1 MPKRFDTS
9 GIAESSSFCRTPSFP
24 PQQFN
29 PTIMISTGSPN
40 EALLVLDA
48 DLNVRAANKAFYR
61 MFRLAPEESVGH
73 KVYEL
78 GGRNWDKKLRSMLE
92 SVRLGEVQ
100 ADHFELIHDAQ
111 QGGQAVLWLSARMV
125 PAADPSDQT
134 ILLAIEDLSA
144 ANSPEEMLTVRTE
157 ELNALADLAGKVA
170 HELNNLLTV
179 IRMNSDLIEAGL
191 KEANLPAG
199 EALDIRLAVER
210 AEVLTKKLL
219 LTSRR
224 TLPQPTGLDR
234 GVGTVPL
241 PGSPLKES
249 DEEISARESLNA
261 EATGV
266 RELKHGEPT
275 GRETI
280 LLVDD
285 EKSLRKLGKRVLS
298 DAGYRVLEASDG
310 AMALRVAAEEVGEI
324 DLVLTDVEMPT
335 LGGRGMVDE
344 LHELS
349 PGIRVLF
356 MSGYTDNEILRRG
369 LRSTEAAFLQ
379 KPFTAESLCAAVRS
393 VLAMPASRSA

>member
-1 MPKRFDTS
+1 
-9 GIAESSSFCRTPSFP
+9 
-24 PQQFN
+24 
-29 PTIMISTGSPN
+29 MISTGSPN

-48 DLNVRAANKAFYR
+48 DLKVRAANKAFYS
-61 MFRLAPEESVGH
+61 MFRLAPEECVGR

-78 GGRNWDKKLRSMLE
+78 GGRNWDQKLRSMLE
-92 SVRLGEVQ
+92 SVRLGEPQ
-100 ADHFELIHDAQ
+100 ADHFELIHDAKE
-111 QGGQAVLWLSARMV
+111 GGQAVLWLSARMV
-125 PAADPSDQT
+125 PAVDVTEQT

-144 ANSPEEMLTVRTE
+144 ANSPEEMLAKRTE
-157 ELNALADLAGKVA
+157 ELNTFADLAGKAA

-179 IRMNSDLIEAGL
+179 IRMNSDLIEEGL
-191 KEANLPAG
+191 KAAKLPTAEAT
-199 EALDIRLAVER
+199 DIRLAAER

-224 TLPQPTGLDR
+224 TLPQSTGLDR

-249 DEEISARESLNA
+249 EAEIATRESQTA
-261 EATGV
+261 ESVVV
-266 RELKHGEPT
+266 RKLTHGEHT

-324 DLVLTDVEMPT
+324 DLVVTDVEMPT
-335 LGGRGMVDE
+335 LGGRGLVSE

-349 PGIRVLF
+349 PAIRVLF

-369 LRSTEAAFLQ
+369 LRSAEAPFLQ
-379 KPFTAESLCAAVRS
+379 KPFTAESLRAAVRS
-393 VLAMPASRSA
+393 VLATPATRSA

>member
-1 MPKRFDTS
+1 
-9 GIAESSSFCRTPSFP
+9 
-24 PQQFN
+24 
-29 PTIMISTGSPN
+29 MISSGSPQ

-48 DLNVRAANKAFYR
+48 SLKVCAANRGFYT
-61 MFRLAPEESVGH
+61 MFRLAPAECVGH
-73 KVYEL
+73 KVYEI
-78 GGRNWDKKLRSMLE
+78 GGRSWNEKLKPMLE
-92 SVRLGEVQ
+92 NVLKGEPQ
-100 ADHFELIHDAQ
+100 ADHFELLHDEKE
-111 QGGQAVLWLSARMV
+111 GGQAVLWLSARLV
-125 PAADPSDQT
+125 PSAEAGTRT
-134 ILLAIEDLSA
+134 ILLAIEDLTTGG
-144 ANSPEEMLTVRTE
+144 SPEEVLAMRTQ
-157 ELNALADLAGKVA
+157 ELHTFADLAGKVA

-179 IRMNSDLIEAGL
+179 IRMNADLIETTL
-191 KEANLPAG
+191 KDAKLSDAEAV
-199 EALDIRLAVER
+199 DIRLAAER
-210 AEVLTKKLL
+210 AESLTKKLL

-224 TLPQPTGLDR
+224 TLPQPTGLDK
-234 GVGTVPL
+234 GTGTVPL

-249 DEEISARESLNA
+249 HEEIAARASADA
-261 EATGV
+261 EASGV
-266 RELKHGEPT
+266 RGLKHGVPT

-298 DAGYRVLEASDG
+298 QAGYRVLEASDG
-310 AMALRVAAEEVGEI
+310 AMALRIAAEEVGEI

-369 LRSTEAAFLQ
+369 IRASETEFLQ

-393 VLAMPASRSA
+393 VLAKPSKSTA